1 MEWFFDKNDI
11 LGSSTNIP
19 TTTVPKTSTKTAT
32 TPVIS
37 STQEMTTNIPIETI
51 TSTVATSTQET
62 SSQGKDILHWSNW
75 KHTYMYKQCFLVIW
89 YVIKTD

>member
-1 MEWFFDKNDI
+1 MKHINLVSYFEYLI
-11 LGSSTNIP
+11 LGSSTKIP

-37 STQEMTTNIPIETI
+37 STQETTTNIPIETI

-62 SSQGKDILHWSNW
+62 SSQGNHILHWSNR
-75 KHTYMYKQCFLVIW
+75 KYTNI
-89 YVIKTD
+89 

>member
-1 MEWFFDKNDI
+1 MKCIFYINDI

-19 TTTVPKTSTKTAT
+19 TTTAPKTSAKTVT

-37 STQEMTTNIPIETI
+37 STQETTTNIPIETI

-62 SSQGKDILHWSNW
+62 SSQGKDILQWSNW
-75 KHTYMYKQCFLVIW
+75 KYTNMYKTVFPNYLIGN
-89 YVIKTD
+89 